1 MPTRDLIREYR
12 IYLKA
17 EKGLA
22 KNSVEAYS
30 RDLAKLAAWAER
42 VGVEVAELDER
53 DLREWMTD
61 LSVERLTET
70 SRRRYLSSIR
80 GFFKFL
86 AMEGHIS
93 KDPTANL
100 MTAARTFYLPRFLNS
115 AEVEKL
121 LSTPDVETKTGLR
134 DRAIF
139 EVMYAC
145 GLRVS
150 ELANLKLG
158 ELDLESGILT
168 TTGKGSKTRKVP
180 IGGSAVEW
188 LRRYFAVRKP
198 KQPSEMVF
206 LGDRGRPLDRH
217 AIHRIIKEYA
227 EKCGFEGVSAHT
239 LRHSFATHLVQN
251 DADIRSVQL
260 MLGHADISTTQIYTH
275 VTGKQLKKNYERFHP
290 RAASK

>member
-1 MPTRDLIREYR
+1 MQRDLVREYLTFLR
-12 IYLKA
+12 A
-17 EKGLA
+17 EKGLS
-22 KNSVEAYS
+22 KNSLAAYT
-30 RDLAKLAAWAER
+30 RDLRKLAVWCEKTG
-42 VGVEVAELDER
+42 VGYKELDER
-53 DLREWMTD
+53 DLREWLTD
-61 LSVERLTET
+61 LAVERLTET
-70 SRRRYLSSIR
+70 TRRRYLSSIR

-93 KDPTANL
+93 ADPSENL
-100 MTAARTFYLPRFLNS
+100 VSPGKTFYLPRFLNS
-115 AEVEKL
+115 TEIEQLFAAPN
-121 LSTPDVETKTGLR
+121 TETDTGLR

-158 ELDLESGILT
+158 DLDLETGILT

-180 IGGSAVEW
+180 IGGSAIEW

-198 KQPSEMVF
+198 KDGVERLF
-206 LGDRGRPLDRH
+206 LGERGRPLDRH
-217 AIHRIIKEYA
+217 TIHRIIKEYA

-251 DADIRSVQL
+251 DADIRSVQM

-275 VTGKQLKKNYERFHP
+275 VTSKQLKKTYERFHP

>member
-1 MPTRDLIREYR
+1 MPTRDHIREY
-12 IYLKA
+12 ISYLKA

-22 KNSVEAYS
+22 KNSVEAYT
-30 RDLAKLAAWAER
+30 RDLAKLAAWCEK
-42 VGVEVAELDER
+42 VGIETLELDER

-61 LSVERLTET
+61 LAIEKLTET

-100 MTAARTFYLPRFLNS
+100 MAAGKTFYLPRFLNS
-115 AEVEKL
+115 AEIEKL
-121 LSTPDVETKTGLR
+121 LSAPDVETKTGLR

-180 IGGSAVEW
+180 IGGSAIAW
-188 LRRYFAVRKP
+188 LRRYFSVRKA
-198 KQPSEMVF
+198 EDRVEEAF
-206 LGDRGRPLDRH
+206 LGERGRPLDRH

-227 EKCGFEGVSAHT
+227 AKCGFDGVSAHT

-251 DADIRSVQL
+251 DADIRSVQM

-275 VTGKQLKKNYERFHP
+275 VTSKQLKKNYERFHP

>member
-1 MPTRDLIREYR
+1 MPTRDHIREYSL
-12 IYLKA
+12 YLKA

-22 KNSVEAYS
+22 KNSVEAYL
-30 RDLAKLAAWAER
+30 RDLGKLAAWAEKM
-42 VGVEVAELDER
+42 GVEVAEIDER

-61 LSVERLTET
+61 LAVERLTET

-100 MTAARTFYLPRFLNS
+100 MTARKTFYLPRFLNA
-115 AEVEKL
+115 AEIERL
-121 LSTPDVETKTGLR
+121 FSTPDTETNAGLR

-198 KQPSEMVF
+198 KERSEIVF
-206 LGDRGRPLDRH
+206 LGERGRPLDRH

>member
-100 MTAARTFYLPRFLNS
+100 MTAAKTFYLPRFLNS

-134 DRAIF
+134 DRTIF

-198 KQPSEMVF
+198 KERSDMVF

-227 EKCGFEGVSAHT
+227 AKCGFESVSAHT

-251 DADIRSVQL
+251 DADIRSVQM

-275 VTGKQLKKNYERFHP
+275 VTSKQLKKNYERFHP

>member
-1 MPTRDLIREYR
+1 MSRNSLDAYTRDLRK
-12 IYLKA
+12 LQVWC
-17 EKGLA
+17 EKNGIEF
-22 KNSVEAYS
+22 S
-30 RDLAKLAAWAER
+30 
-42 VGVEVAELDER
+42 ELDER
-53 DLREWMTD
+53 DLREWLTD
-61 LSVERLTET
+61 LAIERLRET

-93 KDPTANL
+93 ADPTANL
-100 MTAARTFYLPRFLNS
+100 ATLGKTFYLPRFLNS
-115 AEVEKL
+115 AEIETL
-121 LSTPDVETKTGLR
+121 LSAPNVETNTGLR
-134 DRAIF
+134 DRTIF

-158 ELDLESGILT
+158 EIDLESGVVT
-168 TTGKGSKTRKVP
+168 TTGKGSKTRKIP
-180 IGGSAVEW
+180 IGGSAIEW

-198 KQPSEMVF
+198 KERVEKLF
-206 LGDRGRPLDRH
+206 LGERGRPLDRH
-217 AIHRIIKEYA
+217 AIHRIIKDHA

-251 DADIRSVQL
+251 DADIRSVQQ

-275 VTGKQLKKNYERFHP
+275 VTSKQLKKNYERFHP

>member
-1 MPTRDLIREYR
+1 MSARDLIREYVVF
-12 IYLKA
+12 LKA
-17 EKGLA
+17 EKGLS
-22 KNSVEAYS
+22 KNSVEAYT
-30 RDLAKLAAWAER
+30 RDLKKLEAWCEKAGIEI
-42 VGVEVAELDER
+42 VELDER

-61 LSVERLTET
+61 LAVERLNET

-80 GFFKFL
+80 GFFRFL

-93 KDPTANL
+93 ADPTANL
-100 MTAARTFYLPRFLNS
+100 MTAGKTFYLPRFLNS
-115 AEVEKL
+115 AEIEKL
-121 LSTPDVETKTGLR
+121 LAAPDVETANGLR
-134 DRAIF
+134 DRTIF

-150 ELANLKLG
+150 ELANLKLA
-158 ELDLESGILT
+158 EIDLESGILT

-180 IGGSAVEW
+180 VGASAIEW
-188 LRRYFAVRKP
+188 LRRYFALRKP
-198 KQPSEMVF
+198 KERVESLF
-206 LGDRGRPLDRH
+206 LGERGRPLDRH

-227 EKCGFEGVSAHT
+227 AKCGFEGVSAHT

-251 DADIRSVQL
+251 DADIRSVQQ

-275 VTGKQLKKNYERFHP
+275 VTSKQLKKNYERFHP

>member
-206 LGDRGRPLDRH
+206 LGDRGRQLDRH

>member
-1 MPTRDLIREYR
+1 MSRDLIREYLT
-12 IYLKA
+12 YLKA
-17 EKGLA
+17 EKGLSR
-22 KNSVEAYS
+22 NSLDAYT
-30 RDLAKLAAWAER
+30 RDLRKLQAWCEKN
-42 VGVEVAELDER
+42 GIEFSELDER
-53 DLREWMTD
+53 DLREWLTD
-61 LSVERLTET
+61 LAIERLNET

-93 KDPTANL
+93 ADPTGNL
-100 MTAARTFYLPRFLNS
+100 VSPGKTFYLPRFLNS
-115 AEVEKL
+115 AEIEKL
-121 LSTPDVETKTGLR
+121 LAAPNIETAVGLR
-134 DRAIF
+134 DRTIF

-158 ELDLESGILT
+158 EIDLESGVVT
-168 TTGKGSKTRKVP
+168 TTGKGSKTRKIP
-180 IGGSAVEW
+180 IGGSAIEW

-198 KQPSEMVF
+198 KERVEKLF
-206 LGDRGRPLDRH
+206 LGERGRPLDRH
-217 AIHRIIKEYA
+217 AIHRIIKDHA

-251 DADIRSVQL
+251 DADIRSVQQ

-275 VTGKQLKKNYERFHP
+275 VTSKQLKKNYERFHP

>member
-1 MPTRDLIREYR
+1 MSRDLIREYLT
-12 IYLKA
+12 YLKA
-17 EKGLA
+17 EKGLSR
-22 KNSVEAYS
+22 NSLDAYT
-30 RDLAKLAAWAER
+30 RDLRKLQVWCEKN
-42 VGVEVAELDER
+42 GIEFSELDER
-53 DLREWMTD
+53 DLREWLTD
-61 LSVERLTET
+61 LAIERLNET

-93 KDPTANL
+93 ADPTGNL
-100 MTAARTFYLPRFLNS
+100 VSPGKTFYLPRFLNS
-115 AEVEKL
+115 AEIEKL
-121 LSTPDVETKTGLR
+121 LAAPNTETAVGLR
-134 DRAIF
+134 DRTIF

-158 ELDLESGILT
+158 EIDLESGVVT
-168 TTGKGSKTRKVP
+168 TTGKGSKTRKIP
-180 IGGSAVEW
+180 IGGSAIEW
-188 LRRYFAVRKP
+188 LRRYFSVRKP
-198 KQPSEMVF
+198 KDRVEKLF
-206 LGDRGRPLDRH
+206 LGERGRPLDRH
-217 AIHRIIKEYA
+217 AIHRVIKDHA

-251 DADIRSVQL
+251 DADIRSVQQ

-275 VTGKQLKKNYERFHP
+275 VTSKQLKKNYERFHP

>member
-1 MPTRDLIREYR
+1 
-12 IYLKA
+12 
-17 EKGLA
+17 
-22 KNSVEAYS
+22 
-30 RDLAKLAAWAER
+30 
-42 VGVEVAELDER
+42 
-53 DLREWMTD
+53 MTD
-61 LSVERLTET
+61 LAVERLTET

-93 KDPTANL
+93 ADPTANL
-100 MTAARTFYLPRFLNS
+100 MAAGKTFYLPRFLNS
-115 AEVEKL
+115 AEIEKL
-121 LSTPDVETKTGLR
+121 LSAPDVETESGLR
-134 DRAIF
+134 DRTIF

-150 ELANLKLG
+150 ELANLKLA
-158 ELDLESGILT
+158 EIDLESGILT

-180 IGGSAVEW
+180 VGASAIEW
-188 LRRYFAVRKP
+188 LRRYFALRKP
-198 KQPSEMVF
+198 KGRVERLF
-206 LGDRGRPLDRH
+206 LGERGRPLDRH

-227 EKCGFEGVSAHT
+227 AKCGFEGVSAHT

-275 VTGKQLKKNYERFHP
+275 VTSKQLKKNYERFHP

>member
-100 MTAARTFYLPRFLNS
+100 MTARKTFYLPRFLNS
-115 AEVEKL
+115 AEVEML
-121 LSTPDVETKTGLR
+121 FSAPDTETNTGLR

-150 ELANLKLG
+150 ELANLKMG

-198 KQPSEMVF
+198 KEPSEVVF

-239 LRHSFATHLVQN
+239 LRHSFATHLVHN

>member
-168 TTGKGSKTRKVP
+168 TTGKGRKTRKVP

-198 KQPSEMVF
+198 KEPSEMVF